1 MAHAVRRSF
10 IGPALALAALAGAG
24 GAGAQNVPEATIRE
38 DQLAP
43 QWNEQG
49 ARVAVCPAFR
59 VAPRVEHFVS
69 WGWLIVEF
77 DVLTEAEAE
86 VKEYD
91 NPASPTGR
99 TRLGGSRVSA
109 AVRRSSAKLAPTVA
123 LRYIAERAAV
133 NDGQVSV
140 QSSDPLDG
148 RPGRAALEKGRR
160 LFAIA
165 FPDPYA
171 QGELGVAAVF
181 EHEDQLL
188 GAIDQ
193 AGQPVAS
200 FDALADVLRERQAQ
214 AEALTPA
221 DPRQQ

>member
-10 IGPALALAALAGAG
+10 IGPALALAALASAG
-24 GAGAQNVPEATIRE
+24 GAGAQSAPEATIHE

-91 NPASPTGR
+91 SPASPTGS

-109 AVRRSSAKLAPTVA
+109 AVRRSSAKLPSTVTM
-123 LRYIAERAAV
+123 RYVAERAAV

-160 LFAIA
+160 RFAIA

-171 QGELGVAAVF
+171 QGELSLAAVF
-181 EHEDQLL
+181 EYEDQLL
-188 GAIDQ
+188 GALDH
-193 AGQPVAS
+193 AGQPLS
-200 FDALADVLRERQAQ
+200 TFDALADVLRARRAQ
-214 AEALTPA
+214 AEALMPA